1 MHAYPL
7 TINVNVRYIYIYM
20 VWNKNKNTLVKILSI
35 QYLDQ
40 FKQSQRSEVQNSL
53 NFKGLNYS
61 ILKKTLGFE
70 NIYWFCQQHSVR
82 NIVILEQ
89 VMLNYQLDR

>member
-7 TINVNVRYIYIYM
+7 TINVNVRMISFWGKFLNFQIS
-20 VWNKNKNTLVKILSI
+20 KFKDTLVKILSI

-61 ILKKTLGFE
+61 ILKKHWILKIFIDFANNTL
-70 NIYWFCQQHSVR
+70 
-82 NIVILEQ
+82 
-89 VMLNYQLDR
+89 